1 MVVGSVRAGVPDL
14 RGPPATQRLLPPP
27 RRGIARGAV
36 QRRNPLV
43 TAAAASRRPP
53 PPHKWLS
60 GIGSQFAS
68 GAGSRLSDHGFRHGS
83 FPSARREQPTP
94 VSRTFPV
101 PRWSCLIV
109 VAECGVCF
117 SRSLSVAAC
126 SFLPLF
132 FPLPLHVRLV
142 IGEAAFC
149 QTPCLL
155 FLCV

>member
-1 MVVGSVRAGVPDL
+1 MVVAGGVRAGVPDL
-14 RGPPATQRLLPPP
+14 RGPPASQRLLSPPC
-27 RRGIARGAV
+27 RGIARGAV

-43 TAAAASRRPP
+43 TGAAASRRPP

-68 GAGSRLSDHGFRHGS
+68 GAGSRLSDHGSHHGAFS
-83 FPSARREQPTP
+83 GARGEQPTL

-117 SRSLSVAAC
+117 SRSLRVAAC
-126 SFLPLF
+126 SYCLF
-132 FPLPLHVRLV
+132 FFHFHFMC
-142 IGEAAFC
+142 AW
-149 QTPCLL
+149 
-155 FLCV
+155 